1 MDRLLLPLLV
11 AALAGAAPPA
21 RPEQP
26 VMVGGIADLDAC
38 LSNGQVTGLNPRGD
52 NFLAVR
58 NRPAADARELG
69 RLRSGQIVWAC
80 DETADGSWTG
90 IVYAPSG
97 SAIDCGVG
105 TPWPSHAPYRGPC
118 HSGWVSSRWL
128 KIIAG

>member
-1 MDRLLLPLLV
+1 MVRMILPLLV
-11 AALAGAAPPA
+11 VALLAAAPPA
-21 RPEQP
+21 RPEKP

-52 NFLAVR
+52 NFLSVR
-58 NRPAADARELG
+58 SRPATNARELG

-90 IVYAPSG
+90 IIFAPPGSG
-97 SAIDCGVG
+97 IDCGVG
-105 TPWPSHAPYRGPC
+105 TPWPRHAPYRGPC
-118 HSGWVSSRWL
+118 ASGWVSSRWL